1 MVARRAQLGRLHGL
15 PRRSHGEDVGR
26 REHLLHDRQRV
37 RHDSAKVQSL
47 AGRDARLR
55 GVRDARS
62 SRFCSAALIILEE
75 TVPSYSIGMEPHFE
89 SPSEAEVHKLSVLCL
104 YEPVSNCSPH
114 RGDEG
119 VELDAHTRERAGVL
133 RVHDPRPLEHV
144 DEDTRCI
151 AGLTPARWQAV
162 LIRAC
167 APIKRHRVR
176 AECQRIRVKRPGL
189 GASWLRRSRSRCNEH
204 EQQSNSRQD
213 LCPRRTGCTGAQRR
227 KCRPA

>member
-15 PRRSHGEDVGR
+15 PRRPHGEDVGR

-37 RHDSAKVQSL
+37 RLDSSKMQSL
-47 AGRDARLR
+47 AGRDARLS
-55 GVRDARS
+55 GVRYTRS

-75 TVPSYSIGMEPHFE
+75 TVPSNSIGMEPHFE

-104 YEPVSNCSPH
+104 HKPVSDCPPH
-114 RGDEG
+114 RGNEG
-119 VELDAHTRERAGVL
+119 VELDAHARERAGAL

-144 DEDTRCI
+144 GEDTCCI

-162 LIRAC
+162 PIRAC

-204 EQQSNSRQD
+204 EQRSNSRQD